1 MKKVN
6 VLGKYDIAIGERLIE
21 RAGMAIKRVCKGK
34 RCCIVSDS
42 NVAPLYAEAVLDS
55 LRQSG
60 FEPSLFVFEQ
70 GEKSKNLS
78 TITQMLNFFAQQEL
92 TRSDFVVALGGG
104 VVGDLT
110 GFAAAIY
117 LRGIQFVQIPTTLL
131 AQIDSSVGG
140 KTGCDLENG
149 KNLVGA
155 FHHPALVLIDTGVLS
170 TLPDEYMKDGMGEL
184 IKYGAIKSP
193 EIFEILEKETCFAR
207 LDELIYKCVC
217 IKAEIVEKDFTE
229 QGDRALL
236 NFGHTVGHAIEKI
249 ENFCG
254 ISHGSAVAI
263 GMCVITRAAERV
275 ELCHTGNAARIE
287 ALCKKY
293 GLPTEY
299 NASAEE
305 IAKAAL
311 NDKKRSGNVL
321 RMVLIRKIG
330 DSYICPVDCN
340 KFDRFLEGSI
350 KSV

>member
-1 MKKVN
+1 MRKVN

-21 RAGMAIKRVCKGK
+21 RAG
-34 RCCIVSDS
+34 DN
-42 NVAPLYAEAVLDS
+42 NVAPLYAETVLDS

-60 FEPSLFVFEQ
+60 FEPSLFVFEH
-70 GEKSKNLS
+70 GEKSKNIS

-193 EIFEILEKETCFAR
+193 EIFEILEKDTCFAR

-287 ALCKKY
+287 AVCKKY

-299 NASAEE
+299 DASAKE
-305 IAKAAL
+305 ISNAAL